1 MKKQLILP
9 LSTAHI
15 SAEEWDA
22 FGQRALASIPRQY
35 MPIVLGWV
43 SSEATPQEWAS
54 VKQLVPRPV
63 RILAQAFWVPP
74 TPSAVVASTPSVTT
88 PGTPLGPRQ
97 RPTPQPVPGGER
109 CLQYRS
115 AR

>member
-63 RILAQAFWVPP
+63 RILAQAFWVPAYAKRRRRLYP
-74 TPSAVVASTPSVTT
+74 LCDNTRDAAGSQAASNSAAC
-88 PGTPLGPRQ
+88 PR
-97 RPTPQPVPGGER
+97 R
-109 CLQYRS
+109 
-115 AR
+115 